1 MPQPESIETMLS
13 RLMPVAFSE
22 EGQRSMDAMLDELCG
37 GEPEAP
43 PEAVTTISAGGVKK
57 NLWKFAIPP
66 AGIAAATALAFFHP
80 DQTPEAAPS
89 AIAPS
94 AAVDPGVVVLGE
106 SERIEMLKDEGWL
119 ADPHGAVMQA
129 ARARVVGE
137 DTMRDEET
145 GIVFCVSERR
155 EELILNPIT
164 SF

>member
-37 GEPEAP
+37 EEPEAAAIP
-43 PEAVTTISAGGVKK
+43 AGSVKK
-57 NLWKFAIPP
+57 N
-66 AGIAAATALAFFHP
+66 LAFFHP
-80 DQTPEAAPS
+80 DQTPEAAPTV
-89 AIAPS
+89 IAPS

>member
-37 GEPEAP
+37 EEPEAAAIP
-43 PEAVTTISAGGVKK
+43 AGSVKK

-66 AGIAAATALAFFHP
+66 IGIAAATALAFFHP
-80 DQTPEAAPS
+80 GETPETVPPVTARS
-89 AIAPS
+89 V
-94 AAVDPGVVVLGE
+94 AVDPGVVVLGE